1 MSSAMELRAE
11 MVDRQRSG
19 SEADEMRD
27 RKRRQ
32 STAYQHDAM
41 RERGLSGA
49 ALDEVEE
56 EAPAATDVEGESAT
70 PEDSLD
76 AIDGKRTKTF
86 MDPAKKQI
94 ITDVV
99 DAQIVDQ
106 AYAQVRAAP
115 WYILRPMSRLM
126 SGWDVVT
133 TLALLF
139 TAAVTPYEV
148 TFLGSYPQGDRTA
161 STPSS
166 ARSSASARASTAQ

>member
-41 RERGLSGA
+41 RERGISGA

-76 AIDGKRTKTF
+76 APGAKRTF

-115 WYILRPMSRLM
+115 PPPGCA
-126 SGWDVVT
+126 SG
-133 TLALLF
+133 
-139 TAAVTPYEV
+139 
-148 TFLGSYPQGDRTA
+148 S
-161 STPSS
+161 
-166 ARSSASARASTAQ
+166 

>member
-41 RERGLSGA
+41 RERGISGA

-56 EAPAATDVEGESAT
+56 EAPAATDVEGSAT

-139 TAAVTPYEV
+139 TAAVTP
-148 TFLGSYPQGDRTA
+148 LSLIHI
-161 STPSS
+161 
-166 ARSSASARASTAQ
+166 

>member
-41 RERGLSGA
+41 RERGISGA
-49 ALDEVEE
+49 ALDEE
-56 EAPAATDVEGESAT
+56 EAPATTDVEGESAT

-86 MDPAKKQI
+86 MDPAKKRRPAAPAAA
-94 ITDVV
+94 DPHPRRRRS
-99 DAQIVDQ
+99 
-106 AYAQVRAAP
+106 RAA
-115 WYILRPMSRLM
+115 R
-126 SGWDVVT
+126 V
-133 TLALLF
+133 
-139 TAAVTPYEV
+139 AVCV
-148 TFLGSYPQGDRTA
+148 RDR
-161 STPSS
+161 
-166 ARSSASARASTAQ
+166 RG

>member
-41 RERGLSGA
+41 RERGISGA

-56 EAPAATDVEGESAT
+56 EAPAATDMEGSAT

-94 ITDVV
+94 RRRRPAAPAAADP
-99 DAQIVDQ
+99 QPRRRRS
-106 AYAQVRAAP
+106 RAA
-115 WYILRPMSRLM
+115 R
-126 SGWDVVT
+126 V
-133 TLALLF
+133 
-139 TAAVTPYEV
+139 AVCV
-148 TFLGSYPQGDRTA
+148 RDRRGSFDA
-161 STPSS
+161 I
-166 ARSSASARASTAQ
+166 